1 MDNAY
6 LKQGEKRAFELSNR
20 GPIEFDK
27 SGRLASHIL
36 DAYWK
41 HSFYVFEGAI
51 EPKEMQQLVAEFEDL
66 LEHTPVNGDANVD
79 RHGRPAVGLNH
90 EVPCFRFVKPLSDP
104 HGGTDAIGGRY
115 EVRMVEPDA
124 PADAPDEVLLQVHG
138 TFHFMDSTLH
148 LYGHPELLA
157 IAEQINGP
165 DFVPFTDTIW
175 IKHGGLGASV
185 SWHQDGTTL
194 WNEPDHDR
202 GTHGFNFMVNLYATN
217 AENALWIVPGTHDSG
232 KLDIKGRVAANNN
245 SIELP
250 DAVPML
256 CNPGDVAICNRQML
270 HGSFANTSA
279 DMRATLVFGFHRRA
293 SVLKSHDFDNVPYD
307 EARVIDRSRVIA
319 LAAAARAQA
328 YPEEQ
333 SYEYQPLADENI
345 QWNASRDQLHGYNKK
360 DLFV

>member
-6 LKQGEKRAFELSNR
+6 LKQGEKRAFELGNR
-20 GPIEFDK
+20 GPIELDH
-27 SGRLASHIL
+27 SGRLAPHIL

-51 EPKEMQQLVAEFEDL
+51 EAKEMHQLVTEFEDL
-66 LEHTPVNGDANVD
+66 LDRAPVNSEAIVD
-79 RHGRPAVGLNH
+79 RHGRPAVGLDH
-90 EVPCFRFVKPLSDP
+90 KVPCFRFAKPLSDP

-115 EVRMVEPDA
+115 EVKMIEPDA
-124 PADAPDEVLLQVHG
+124 PVDAPDEVLLQVHG
-138 TFHFMDSTLH
+138 TFYFMDSTLL
-148 LYGHPELLA
+148 LYGHPKLLA
-157 IAEQINGP
+157 VAEQINGP

-185 SWHQDGTTL
+185 AWHQDGTTL
-194 WNEPDHDR
+194 WNDPDQDR

-232 KLDIKGRVAANNN
+232 KLDIKSRVTANDN

-256 CNPGDVAICNRQML
+256 CSPGDVAICNRQML

-279 DMRATLVFGFHRRA
+279 DMRATFVFGFHRRA
-293 SVLKSHDFDNVPYD
+293 SVLKSHDFENVPYD
-307 EARVIDRSRVIA
+307 VARVIDRSRVIK
-319 LAAAARAQA
+319 LATAARAEA
-328 YPEEQ
+328 FPDEKPYV
-333 SYEYQPLADENI
+333 YQPLVNENI
-345 QWNASRDQLHGYNKK
+345 QWGSNREQLRDYNTK
-360 DLFV
+360 DLFI